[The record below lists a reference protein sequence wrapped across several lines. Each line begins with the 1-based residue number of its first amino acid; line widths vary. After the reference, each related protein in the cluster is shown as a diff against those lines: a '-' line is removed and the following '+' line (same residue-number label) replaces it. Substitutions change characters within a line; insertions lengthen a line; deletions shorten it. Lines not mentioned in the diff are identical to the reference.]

1 MFLLGLTEFPLLLA
15 ETLNDKDNAEPEPE
29 PQQEGLFML
38 SLVGGTR
45 VVANT
50 RDAISSTTIMLF
62 VEESC
67 DRIVLNI
74 FDSIVDIYLSV

>member
-29 PQQEGLFML
+29 PKPEQEGLFIL

-50 RDAISSTTIMLF
+50 RDAISRT
-62 VEESC
+62 
-67 DRIVLNI
+67 
-74 FDSIVDIYLSV
+74 SITFSLYLVVR